1 MNLVKTQ
8 IPTSCCVLEKSSL
21 LVICLATIGVAFFG
35 ALTSVGAPFY
45 FLGGKK
51 MKKLLSLMLILVTLF
66 SLVACGNNTS
76 SKGELASNPSAT
88 TKELASNPSA
98 TTKELIIE
106 NSQATFE
113 IDSLESLEE
122 MINSDVEN
130 TISALSKNF
139 EDLKTK
145 IDTYEKYKSNTAEIE
160 VFYNETYASHE
171 ALTIRLREYAL
182 AYAETILKSEIDN
195 DDKYDEMDELYD
207 VIYDGAG
214 DDLYDE
220 IYDGILDDIYDVYYD
235 GILDDAYDTVQY
247 SEWSD
252 LRSDEY
258 DWWSDTRSDIYD
270 DWSDFRSDVYDFW
283 SDIRSDLW
291 DDDLENANER
301 VEKFKKDVNKLK
313 SN

>member
-1 MNLVKTQ
+1 
-8 IPTSCCVLEKSSL
+8 
-21 LVICLATIGVAFFG
+21 
-35 ALTSVGAPFY
+35 
-45 FLGGKK
+45 
-51 MKKLLSLMLILVTLF
+51 MKKLLSLMLILVALF
-66 SLVACGNNTS
+66 SLVACTTEE
-76 SKGELASNPSAT
+76 SKENES
-88 TKELASNPSA
+88 
-98 TTKELIIE
+98 IIE
-106 NSQATFE
+106 NNQVKFD

-122 MINSDVEN
+122 MVNNDVED
-130 TISALSKNF
+130 TIVALSKSF

-160 VFYNETYASHE
+160 AFYNEVYASNK

-182 AYAETILKSEIDN
+182 TYAEVILNSEIDN
-195 DDKYDEMDELYD
+195 DDKYDEMNELYD

-301 VEKFKKDVNKLK
+301 IEKFKKDVDKLK
-313 SN
+313 GN